1 MKTISMRKFIAA
13 IGAAALLSTAA
24 VAIAPSAYAAAPTC
38 TKASDGVET
47 CKGTLSN
54 GADYMIKVP
63 ARYNGTFFYWNHGIK
78 FTYPFEAAGV
88 FVPKGIEELTPTSST
103 TKLNVDSEML
113 RAGYGLATYDGKST
127 GDIRGWNTVDRV
139 EMLKE
144 LIDTV
149 KAKYTV
155 QKGVIYGSSQAGS
168 IMTPFIEKYP
178 DYADAVGIMAGV
190 TPSIGQEVQSLC
202 DMFYILSVFADPT
215 IKGCAAMG
223 VKGLAG
229 HYAAIGEFVKVVTL
243 LQTWGANLGAPGL
256 EYPAALKGSGIPQR
270 SALLLTGLLA
280 GLPAKSSH
288 MDGITTS
295 AVVAEQSINATV
307 AILENFGEA
316 IGTGTF
322 GGQAISEITGPGFYD
337 NTKTDWFSLLD
348 PADAGRYNLGL
359 SGDDGINGM
368 LGVLSMAPRVKGD
381 PAAIAKLK
389 ALDAS
394 KFDTTKPVVLLS
406 NEADRLVF
414 AGNSSLYVDKA
425 RAIYDAKLATYEAAR
440 DAAKTSEE
448 RAAARALKPVWNVA
462 SLYAMTPETYTV
474 YTAQGL
480 PTISDPKTATT
491 SGVGH
496 QTFTPKQTMA
506 WVKIL
511 AHAAET
517 GKVGSPGFLQQ
528 YIKRA
533 PGLNPDLDYRPADL
547 KYIW

>member
-1 MKTISMRKFIAA
+1 MKTISMRKLIAA
-13 IGAAALLSTAA
+13 VGVSVMLSTAA
-24 VAIAPSAYAAAPTC
+24 VAIAPSAVAAAPTC
-38 TKASDGVET
+38 VTKVSTGLET
-47 CKGTLSN
+47 CTGTLSN
-54 GADYMIKVP
+54 GAGYLIKVP
-63 ARYNGTFFYWNHGIK
+63 ANYKGTFFYWNHGIR
-78 FTYPFEAAGV
+78 FTYPLPGV
-88 FVPKGIEELTPTSST
+88 ITVPKGVEELTPS
-103 TKLNVDSEML
+103 NVPEASML
-113 RAGYGLATYDGKST
+113 RAGYGLATYDGVST
-127 GDIRGWNTVDRV
+127 GGLRGWNTADRV

-149 KAKYTV
+149 RAKYTV
-155 QKGVIYGSSQAGS
+155 VNGVVYGSSQAGS
-168 IMTPFIEKYP
+168 VITPFVEKYP
-178 DYADAVGIMAGV
+178 DYADSVGIMAGV
-190 TPSIGQEVQSLC
+190 TPSIGQSLLSLC
-202 DMFYILSVFADPT
+202 DAFYILSVFADPT

-223 VKGLAG
+223 AKGLAG
-229 HYAAIGEFVKVVTL
+229 HMTAAAEFGKVVAL
-243 LQTWGANLGAPGL
+243 LQAWGANLGQPGL

-270 SALLLTGLLA
+270 SALLLTGLLI
-280 GLPAKSSH
+280 GLPAKSAH

-295 AVVAEQSINATV
+295 SLVAEQSINATV

-316 IGTGTF
+316 IATGTF
-322 GGQAISEITGPGFYD
+322 GGQAISELTGPGFYD

-414 AGNSSLYVDKA
+414 AGNSALYVDKA
-425 RAIYDAKLATYEAAR
+425 RAIYDAKLETYEAAR
-440 DAAKTSEE
+440 VAAKTSDE

-462 SLYAMTPETYTV
+462 SLYAMTPETYTK
-474 YTAQGL
+474 YTAAGT
-480 PTISDPKTATT
+480 PDFAAAPAP

-496 QTFTPKQTMA
+496 QNFTLKQMMA

-511 AHAAET
+511 AHAAEN
-517 GKVGSPGFLQQ
+517 GRIGSAGFLQQ
-528 YIKRA
+528 YIKYA
-533 PGLNPDLDYRPADL
+533 PGLNSDLDYRPADL

>member
-1 MKTISMRKFIAA
+1 MKTISMRKLIAA
-13 IGAAALLSTAA
+13 LGAAALLSTTAI
-24 VAIAPSAYAAAPTC
+24 AIAPSANAAAPTC
-38 TKASDGVET
+38 TTDSKGLET
-47 CKGTLSN
+47 CTGTLSN
-54 GADYMIKVP
+54 GAGYLIKVP
-63 ARYNGTFFYWNHGIK
+63 AKYNGTFFYWNHGIR
-78 FTYPFEAAGV
+78 FTYPLPGV
-88 FVPKGIEELTPTSST
+88 VTVPKGVEELTPNNLPE
-103 TKLNVDSEML
+103 KQML
-113 RAGYGLATYDGKST
+113 LSGYGLATYDGVST
-127 GDIRGWNTVDRV
+127 GGQRGWNTVDRV

-144 LIDTV
+144 LIDVV

-155 QKGVIYGSSQAGS
+155 KKGIAYGSSQAGS
-168 IMTPFIEKYP
+168 ILTPFIEKYP
-178 DYADAVGIMAGV
+178 TYADAVGIMAGV

-223 VKGLAG
+223 VKGPQGFGLA
-229 HYAAIGEFVKVVTL
+229 AVEFGKVVAL
-243 LQTWGANLGAPGL
+243 LTAWGANLGAPGL

-280 GLPAKSSH
+280 GLPAKSAH

-295 AVVAEQSINATV
+295 AVIAEQSINATV

-316 IGTGTF
+316 IATGTF

-381 PAAIAKLK
+381 PAAVEKLK
-389 ALDAS
+389 NLDKS
-394 KFDTTKPVVLLS
+394 NFDTTKPVVLLS

-414 AGNSSLYVDKA
+414 AGNGSLYVDKA
-425 RAIYDAKLATYEAAR
+425 RAVFDARMAEYEAKLAAT
-440 DAAKTSEE
+440 TGS
-448 RAAARALKPVWNVA
+448 AARAAVRKTKPVWNVA
-462 SLYAMTPETYTV
+462 ALYAMTPETYTV
-474 YTAQGL
+474 YTPQGL
-480 PTISDPKTATT
+480 PNLSGAPSP

-496 QTFTPKQTMA
+496 QNFTLKQMMA

-511 AHAAET
+511 DHAADT
-517 GKVGSPGFLQQ
+517 GNVGNPGYLLQIINKTP
-528 YIKRA
+528 Y
-533 PGLNPDLDYRPADL
+533 LNPDLDYRPADL

>member
-1 MKTISMRKFIAA
+1 MKTISMRKLIAA
-13 IGAAALLSTAA
+13 IGAAALVSTAA

-63 ARYNGTFFYWNHGIK
+63 ASYKGTFFYWNHGIR
-78 FTYPFEAAGV
+78 FTYPLPGV
-88 FVPKGIEELTPTSST
+88 ITVPQGVEELTPS
-103 TKLNVDSEML
+103 NVPEAAML

-127 GDIRGWNTVDRV
+127 GGVRGWNTADRV

-149 KAKYTV
+149 RAKYTV
-155 QKGVIYGSSQAGS
+155 KKGVVYGSSQAGS
-168 IMTPFIEKYP
+168 IITPCVEKYP
-178 DYADAVGIMAGV
+178 DYADSVGIMAGV
-190 TPSIGQEVQSLC
+190 TPSIGQSLQALC
-202 DMFYILSVFADPT
+202 DAFYILSVFADPT

-229 HYAAIGEFVKVVTL
+229 HYAAAAEFGKVVAL
-243 LQTWGANLGAPGL
+243 LTAWGGNLGQPGL

-270 SALLLTGLLA
+270 SALLLTGLLI
-280 GLPAKSSH
+280 GLPAKSAH

-295 AVVAEQSINATV
+295 TLVAEQSINATV

-316 IGTGTF
+316 IATGTF
-322 GGQAISEITGPGFYD
+322 GGQAVSELTGPGFYD
-337 NTKTDWFSLLD
+337 NTKTDWFGLLD

-414 AGNSSLYVDKA
+414 AGNSALYVDKA
-425 RAIYDAKLATYEAAR
+425 RAVYDAKLATYEAAR
-440 DAAKTSEE
+440 DAAKTSDE
-448 RAAARALKPVWNVA
+448 REAARALKPVWNVA
-462 SLYAMTPETYTV
+462 SLYAMTPETYTK
-474 YTAQGL
+474 YTAAGT
-480 PTISDPKTATT
+480 PDFTAAPAP

-496 QTFTPKQTMA
+496 QNFTLKQMMA

-511 AHAAET
+511 AHAADT
-517 GKVGSPGFLQQ
+517 GKVGSPGYLQQ

-533 PGLNPDLDYRPADL
+533 PGLNSDLDYRPADL

>member
-1 MKTISMRKFIAA
+1 MKTISMRKLIAA

-38 TKASDGVET
+38 TKGSDGVET

-63 ARYNGTFFYWNHGIK
+63 ASYKGTFFYWNHGIK
-78 FTYPFEAAGV
+78 FTYP
-88 FVPKGIEELTPTSST
+88 VPGYITVPTGIEELTPTSST

-113 RAGYGLATYDGKST
+113 RAGYGLATYDGVTK
-127 GDIRGWNTVDRV
+127 GVRGWNSVDRV

-155 QKGVIYGSSQAGS
+155 KKGVVYGSSQAGS

-215 IKGCAAMG
+215 IKGCAAFG

-229 HYAAIGEFVKVVTL
+229 HYASIAEFQKVGAL
-243 LQTWGANLGAPGL
+243 LQTWSLNLGMPGL

-270 SALLLTGLLA
+270 SALLLTGLLV
-280 GLPAKSSH
+280 GIPAKSSH

-295 AVVAEQSINATV
+295 GLVAEQSINATV

-316 IGTGTF
+316 LATGTF

-337 NTKTDWFSLLD
+337 NTTTDWFSLLD

-381 PAAIAKLK
+381 PAAVAKLK

-414 AGNSSLYVDKA
+414 PGNSALYVDKA

-440 DAAKTSEE
+440 DAAKTSDE

-462 SLYAMTPETYTV
+462 SLYAMTPETYTK
-474 YTAQGL
+474 YTAAGT
-480 PTISDPKTATT
+480 PDFTAAPAP

-496 QTFTPKQTMA
+496 QTFTKKQTMA

-511 AHAAET
+511 AHAANS
-517 GKVGSPGFLQQ
+517 GKVGTPGFLQQ
-528 YIKRA
+528 YIKTA
-533 PGLNPDLDYRPADL
+533 PGLNSDLDYRPADL

>member
-1 MKTISMRKFIAA
+1 MRKFIAA

-38 TKASDGVET
+38 TKASTGLET
-47 CKGTLSN
+47 CTGTLSN
-54 GADYMIKVP
+54 GAGYLIKVP
-63 ARYNGTFFYWNHGIK
+63 ANYKGTFFYWNHGIR
-78 FTYPFEAAGV
+78 FTYPLPGV
-88 FVPKGIEELTPTSST
+88 IAVPKGVEELTPS
-103 TKLNVDSEML
+103 NVPEASML
-113 RAGYGLATYDGKST
+113 RAGYGLATYDGVST
-127 GDIRGWNTVDRV
+127 GGLRGWNTADRV

-149 KAKYTV
+149 RAKYTV
-155 QKGVIYGSSQAGS
+155 KKGVVYGSSQAGS
-168 IMTPFIEKYP
+168 VITPFVEKYP
-178 DYADAVGIMAGV
+178 TYADSVGIMAGV
-190 TPSIGQEVQSLC
+190 TPSIGQSLLSLC
-202 DMFYILSVFADPT
+202 DAFYILSVFADPT

-229 HYAAIGEFVKVVTL
+229 HMTAAAEFGKVVAL
-243 LQTWGANLGAPGL
+243 LQAWGANLGQPGL

-270 SALLLTGLLA
+270 SALLLTGLLI
-280 GLPAKSSH
+280 GLPAKSAH

-316 IGTGTF
+316 IATGTF
-322 GGQAISEITGPGFYD
+322 GGQAISELTGPGFYD

-394 KFDTTKPVVLLS
+394 KFDTTKPVVLLA

-414 AGNSSLYVDKA
+414 SGNSALYVDKA
-425 RAIYDAKLATYEAAR
+425 RAIYDAKLETYEAAR
-440 DAAKTSEE
+440 DAAKTSDE

-462 SLYAMTPETYTV
+462 SLYAMTPETYTK
-474 YTAQGL
+474 YTAAGT
-480 PTISDPKTATT
+480 PDFAAAPAP

-496 QTFTPKQTMA
+496 QNFTLKQMMA

-511 AHAAET
+511 AHAADT
-517 GKVGSPGFLQQ
+517 GKVGTPGFLQE

-533 PGLNPDLDYRPADL
+533 PGLNSDLDYRPADL

>member
-1 MKTISMRKFIAA
+1 MKTISMRKLIAA

-38 TKASDGVET
+38 TTASSTGIET
-47 CKGTLSN
+47 CTGSLSN
-54 GADYMIKVP
+54 GAGYLIKVP
-63 ARYNGTFFYWNHGIK
+63 ASYNGTFFYWNHGIR
-78 FTYPFEAAGV
+78 FTYPMPGV
-88 FVPKGIEELTPTSST
+88 YTVPTGVEELTPNNVPETS
-103 TKLNVDSEML
+103 ML
-113 RAGYGLATYDGKST
+113 RAGYGLATYDGVSK
-127 GDIRGWNTVDRV
+127 GGLRGWNTVDRV

-144 LIDTV
+144 LIDIV
-149 KAKYTV
+149 RAKYTV
-155 QKGVIYGSSQAGS
+155 KKGVAYGSSQAGS
-168 IMTPFIEKYP
+168 ILTPFIEKYP
-178 DYADAVGIMAGV
+178 TYADAVGIMAGV

-202 DMFYILSVFADPT
+202 DIFYILSVFADPT

-229 HYAAIGEFVKVVTL
+229 HYAAAAEFGKVVAL
-243 LQTWGANLGAPGL
+243 LTAWSGNLGAPGL

-280 GLPAKSSH
+280 GLPAKSAH

-337 NTKTDWFSLLD
+337 NTNTDWFSLLD
-348 PADAGRYNLGL
+348 PADSGRYNLGL
-359 SGDDGINGM
+359 SGDDAINAM

-381 PAAIAKLK
+381 PAAVEKLK
-389 ALDAS
+389 NLDKS

-414 AGNSSLYVDKA
+414 AGNGALYVDKA
-425 RAIYDAKLATYEAAR
+425 RAVYDAKLATYEAAR

-448 RAAARALKPVWNVA
+448 RAAAAKLKPIWNVV
-462 SLYAMTPETYTV
+462 SLYAMTPETYTK
-474 YTAQGL
+474 YTAAGL
-480 PTISDPKTATT
+480 PDFAAAPSP

-496 QTFTPKQTMA
+496 QTFTLKQMMA

-511 AHAAET
+511 AHAADT
-517 GKVGSPGFLQQ
+517 GKVGSPGYLQE
-528 YIKRA
+528 YIKKA
-533 PGLNPDLDYRPADL
+533 PYLNSDLDYRPADL

>member
-1 MKTISMRKFIAA
+1 MRKLIAA
-13 IGAAALLSTAA
+13 VGVAALLSTAA

-38 TKASDGVET
+38 TTASATGIET
-47 CKGTLSN
+47 CTGTLSN
-54 GADYMIKVP
+54 GAGYLIKVP
-63 ARYNGTFFYWNHGIK
+63 ARYNGTFFYWNHGIR
-78 FTYPFEAAGV
+78 FTYPMPGVYTVPAGV
-88 FVPKGIEELTPTSST
+88 EELTPS
-103 TKLNVDSEML
+103 NVPEASML
-113 RAGYGLATYDGKST
+113 RAGYGLATYDGVT
-127 GDIRGWNTVDRV
+127 NGVRGWNTVARV

-144 LIDTV
+144 LIDIV
-149 KAKYTV
+149 RAKYTV
-155 QKGVIYGSSQAGS
+155 KKGVAYGSSQAGS
-168 IMTPFIEKYP
+168 ILTPFIEKYP
-178 DYADAVGIMAGV
+178 TYADAVGIMAGV

-223 VKGLAG
+223 TKGLAG
-229 HYAAIGEFVKVVTL
+229 HYAAAAEFGKVVAL
-243 LQTWGANLGAPGL
+243 LTAWGGNLGAPGL

-280 GLPAKSSH
+280 GLPAKSAH

-322 GGQAISEITGPGFYD
+322 GGQAISELTGPGFYD
-337 NTKTDWFSLLD
+337 NTKTNWFKLLD

-359 SGDDGINGM
+359 SGDGAINAM
-368 LGVLSMAPRVKGD
+368 LGVLSMAPRVTGD
-381 PAAIAKLK
+381 PAAVAKLK
-389 ALDAS
+389 SLDAS

-414 AGNSSLYVDKA
+414 PGNGALYVDKA
-425 RAIYDAKLATYEAAR
+425 RAVYEAKLAKYEAAR

-448 RAAARALKPVWNVA
+448 RAAAAKLKPIWNVA

-474 YTAQGL
+474 YTAQGM
-480 PTISDPKTATT
+480 PDIYNPKVASP

-496 QTFTPKQTMA
+496 QNFTLKQMMA
-506 WVKIL
+506 WIKIL
-511 AHAAET
+511 AHAADT
-517 GKVGSPGFLQQ
+517 GKVGSPGYLQQ
-528 YIKRA
+528 YIKAA
-533 PGLNPDLDYRPADL
+533 PYLNSDLDYRPSDL

>member
-1 MKTISMRKFIAA
+1 MKTISMRKLIAA
-13 IGAAALLSTAA
+13 LGAAALLSTSAI
-24 VAIAPSAYAAAPTC
+24 AIAPSANAAAPTC
-38 TKASDGVET
+38 TTDSKGLET
-47 CKGTLSN
+47 CTGTLSN
-54 GADYMIKVP
+54 GAGYLIKVP
-63 ARYNGTFFYWNHGIK
+63 AKYNGTFFYWNHGIR
-78 FTYPFEAAGV
+78 FTYPLPGV
-88 FVPKGIEELTPTSST
+88 ITVPKGVEELTPS
-103 TKLNVDSEML
+103 NVPEKSML
-113 RAGYGLATYDGKST
+113 LSGYGLATYDGVST
-127 GDIRGWNTVDRV
+127 GGQRGWNTVDRV

-144 LIDTV
+144 LIDVV

-155 QKGVIYGSSQAGS
+155 KKGIAYGSSQAGS
-168 IMTPFIEKYP
+168 ILTPFIEKYP
-178 DYADAVGIMAGV
+178 TYADAVGIMAGV

-215 IKGCAAMG
+215 IKGCSAMG
-223 VKGLAG
+223 VKGPAGFGLA
-229 HYAAIGEFVKVVTL
+229 AVEFGKVVAL
-243 LQTWGANLGAPGL
+243 LTAWGGNLGAPGL

-280 GLPAKSSH
+280 GLPAKSAH

-295 AVVAEQSINATV
+295 AVIPEQSINATV

-316 IGTGTF
+316 IATGTF

-368 LGVLSMAPRVKGD
+368 LGVLSLAPRVKGD
-381 PAAIAKLK
+381 PAAVEKLK
-389 ALDAS
+389 NLDKS

-425 RAIYDAKLATYEAAR
+425 RAVYDARVAAYEEKLAATVGSA
-440 DAAKTSEE
+440 E
-448 RAAARALKPVWNVA
+448 RAAVRKTKPVWNVA
-462 SLYAMTPETYTV
+462 ALYAMTPETYTV

-480 PTISDPKTATT
+480 PNLGGAPSP

-496 QTFTPKQTMA
+496 QNFTLKQMMA

-511 AHAAET
+511 AHAADT
-517 GKVGSPGFLQQ
+517 GKVGTNGYLLQ
-528 YIKRA
+528 IINKA
-533 PGLNPDLDYRPADL
+533 PYLNPDLDYRPADM

>member
-1 MKTISMRKFIAA
+1 MRKLIAA
-13 IGAAALLSTAA
+13 LGAAVLLSTAA
-24 VAIAPSAYAAAPTC
+24 VAIAPSASAAAPTC
-38 TKASDGVET
+38 TTDSKGLET
-47 CKGTLSN
+47 CTGTLSN
-54 GADYMIKVP
+54 GAGYLIKVP
-63 ARYNGTFFYWNHGIK
+63 AKYSGTFFYWNHGIR
-78 FTYPFEAAGV
+78 FTYPLPGV
-88 FVPKGIEELTPTSST
+88 ITVPKGVEELTPNNLPEKS
-103 TKLNVDSEML
+103 ML
-113 RAGYGLATYDGKST
+113 LAGYGLATYDGVST
-127 GDIRGWNTVDRV
+127 GGQRGWNTVDRV
-139 EMLKE
+139 EMFKE
-144 LIDTV
+144 LIDIVRANYTV
-149 KAKYTV
+149 K
-155 QKGVIYGSSQAGS
+155 KGIAYGSSQAGS
-168 IMTPFIEKYP
+168 ILTPFIEKYP
-178 DYADAVGIMAGV
+178 TYADAVGIMAGV

-223 VKGLAG
+223 VKGPAGFGLA
-229 HYAAIGEFVKVVTL
+229 AVEFGKVVAL
-243 LQTWGANLGAPGL
+243 LTAWGGNLGAPGL

-280 GLPAKSSH
+280 GLPAKSAH

-316 IGTGTF
+316 IATGTF

-368 LGVLSMAPRVKGD
+368 LGVLSLAPRVKGE
-381 PAAIAKLK
+381 PAAVAKLK

-425 RAIYDAKLATYEAAR
+425 RAVYEARLAAYEAKLAAT
-440 DAAKTSEE
+440 TGT
-448 RAAARALKPVWNVA
+448 AARAAVRKTKPVWNVA
-462 SLYAMTPETYTV
+462 ALYAMTPETYTV

-480 PTISDPKTATT
+480 PNLGGEPSP

-496 QTFTPKQTMA
+496 QNFTLKQMMA

-511 AHAAET
+511 AHAADT
-517 GKVGSPGFLQQ
+517 GKVGTPGYLLQ
-528 YIKRA
+528 IINKA
-533 PGLNPDLDYRPADL
+533 PYLNPDLDYRPADM

>member
-38 TKASDGVET
+38 TKASTGLET
-47 CKGTLSN
+47 CTGTLSN
-54 GADYMIKVP
+54 GAGYLIKVP
-63 ARYNGTFFYWNHGIK
+63 ANYKGTFFYWNHGIR
-78 FTYPFEAAGV
+78 FTYPLPGV
-88 FVPKGIEELTPTSST
+88 IAVPKGVEELTPS
-103 TKLNVDSEML
+103 NVPEASML
-113 RAGYGLATYDGKST
+113 RAGYGLATYDGVST
-127 GDIRGWNTVDRV
+127 GGLRGWNTADRV

-149 KAKYTV
+149 RAKYTV
-155 QKGVIYGSSQAGS
+155 KKGVVYGSSQAGS
-168 IMTPFIEKYP
+168 VITPFVEKYP
-178 DYADAVGIMAGV
+178 TYADSVGIMAGV
-190 TPSIGQEVQSLC
+190 TPSIGQSLLSLC
-202 DMFYILSVFADPT
+202 DAFYILSVFADPT

-229 HYAAIGEFVKVVTL
+229 HMTAAAEFGKVVAL
-243 LQTWGANLGAPGL
+243 LQAWGANLGQPGL

-270 SALLLTGLLA
+270 SALLLTGLLI
-280 GLPAKSSH
+280 GLPAKSAH

-316 IGTGTF
+316 IATGTF
-322 GGQAISEITGPGFYD
+322 GGQAISELTGPGFYD

-394 KFDTTKPVVLLS
+394 KFDTTKPVVLLA

-414 AGNSSLYVDKA
+414 SGNSALYVDKA
-425 RAIYDAKLATYEAAR
+425 RAIYDAKLETYEAAR
-440 DAAKTSEE
+440 DAAKTSDE

-462 SLYAMTPETYTV
+462 SLYAMTPETYTK
-474 YTAQGL
+474 YTAAGT
-480 PTISDPKTATT
+480 PDFAAAPAP

-496 QTFTPKQTMA
+496 QNFTLKQMMA

-511 AHAAET
+511 AHAADT
-517 GKVGSPGFLQQ
+517 GKVGTPGFLQE

-533 PGLNPDLDYRPADL
+533 PGLNSDLDYRPADL

>member
-38 TKASDGVET
+38 TKASTGLET
-47 CKGTLSN
+47 CTGTLSN
-54 GADYMIKVP
+54 GAGYLIKVP
-63 ARYNGTFFYWNHGIK
+63 ANYKGTFFYWNHGIR
-78 FTYPFEAAGV
+78 FTYPLPGV
-88 FVPKGIEELTPTSST
+88 IAVPKGVEELTPS
-103 TKLNVDSEML
+103 NVPEASML
-113 RAGYGLATYDGKST
+113 RAGYGLATYDGVST
-127 GDIRGWNTVDRV
+127 GGLRGWNTADRV

-149 KAKYTV
+149 RAKYTV
-155 QKGVIYGSSQAGS
+155 KKGVVYGSSQAGS
-168 IMTPFIEKYP
+168 VITPFVEKYP
-178 DYADAVGIMAGV
+178 TYADSVGIMAGV
-190 TPSIGQEVQSLC
+190 TPSIGQSLLSLC
-202 DMFYILSVFADPT
+202 DAFYILSVFADPT

-229 HYAAIGEFVKVVTL
+229 HMTAAAEFGKVVAL
-243 LQTWGANLGAPGL
+243 LQAWGANLGAPGL

-270 SALLLTGLLA
+270 SALLLTGLLI
-280 GLPAKSSH
+280 GLPAKSAH

-307 AILENFGEA
+307 AILENFAEA
-316 IGTGTF
+316 IATGTF
-322 GGQAISEITGPGFYD
+322 GGQAISELTGPGFYD

-368 LGVLSMAPRVKGD
+368 LGVLSLAPRVKGD

-394 KFDTTKPVVLLS
+394 KFDTTKPVVLLA

-414 AGNSSLYVDKA
+414 SGNSALYVDKA
-425 RAIYDAKLATYEAAR
+425 RAIYDAKLETYEAAR
-440 DAAKTSEE
+440 AAAKTSDE

-480 PTISDPKTATT
+480 PNLSGPPAP

-496 QTFTPKQTMA
+496 QNFTLKQMMA

-511 AHAAET
+511 AHAADT
-517 GKVGSPGFLQQ
+517 GKVGTPGFLQE

-533 PGLNPDLDYRPADL
+533 PGLNSDLDYRPADL

>member
-38 TKASDGVET
+38 TKASTGLET
-47 CKGTLSN
+47 CTGTLSN
-54 GADYMIKVP
+54 GAGYLIKVP
-63 ARYNGTFFYWNHGIK
+63 ANYKGTFFYWNHGIR
-78 FTYPFEAAGV
+78 FTYPLPGV
-88 FVPKGIEELTPTSST
+88 IAVPKGVEELTPS
-103 TKLNVDSEML
+103 NVPEASML
-113 RAGYGLATYDGKST
+113 RAGYGLATYDGVST
-127 GDIRGWNTVDRV
+127 GGLRGWNTADRV

-149 KAKYTV
+149 RAKYTV
-155 QKGVIYGSSQAGS
+155 KKGVVYGSSQAGS
-168 IMTPFIEKYP
+168 VITPFVEKYP
-178 DYADAVGIMAGV
+178 TYADSVGIMAGV
-190 TPSIGQEVQSLC
+190 TPSIGQSLLSLC
-202 DMFYILSVFADPT
+202 DAFYILSVFADPT

-229 HYAAIGEFVKVVTL
+229 HMTAAAEFGKVVAL
-243 LQTWGANLGAPGL
+243 LQAWGANLGAPGL

-270 SALLLTGLLA
+270 SALLLTGLLI
-280 GLPAKSSH
+280 GLPAKSAH

-307 AILENFGEA
+307 AILENFAEA
-316 IGTGTF
+316 IATGTF
-322 GGQAISEITGPGFYD
+322 GGQAISELTGPGFYD

-368 LGVLSMAPRVKGD
+368 LGVLSLAPRVKGD

-394 KFDTTKPVVLLS
+394 KFDTTKPVVLLA

-414 AGNSSLYVDKA
+414 SGNSSLYVDKA
-425 RAIYDAKLATYEAAR
+425 RAIYDAKLETYEAAR
-440 DAAKTSEE
+440 AAAKTSDE

-480 PTISDPKTATT
+480 PNLSGPPAP

-496 QTFTPKQTMA
+496 QNFTLKQMMA

-511 AHAAET
+511 AHAADT
-517 GKVGSPGFLQQ
+517 GKVGTPGSLQE

-533 PGLNPDLDYRPADL
+533 PGLNSDLDYRPADL

>member
-1 MKTISMRKFIAA
+1 MRKLIAA

-24 VAIAPSAYAAAPTC
+24 VAIAPSASAAASPTC
-38 TKASDGVET
+38 TKNSSGLET
-47 CKGTLSN
+47 CTGSLSN
-54 GADYMIKVP
+54 GAGYLIKVP
-63 ARYNGTFFYWNHGIK
+63 AKFGGTFFYWNHGIR
-78 FTYPFEAAGV
+78 FTYPMPGV
-88 FVPKGIEELTPTSST
+88 YTVPNGVEELTPS
-103 TKLNVDSEML
+103 NVPEVSML
-113 RAGYGLATYDGKST
+113 RAGYGLATYDGVSK
-127 GDIRGWNTVDRV
+127 GGLRGWNTADRV

-144 LIDTV
+144 LIDIV
-149 KAKYTV
+149 RAKYTV
-155 QKGVIYGSSQAGS
+155 KKGVVYGSSQAGS
-168 IMTPFIEKYP
+168 IITPFIEKYP
-178 DYADAVGIMAGV
+178 TYADAVGLMAGV

-223 VKGLAG
+223 TKGLAG
-229 HYAAIGEFVKVVTL
+229 HYAAAAEFGKVVAL
-243 LQTWGANLGAPGL
+243 LTAWGGNLGAPGL

-280 GLPAKSSH
+280 GLPAKSAH

-337 NTKTDWFSLLD
+337 NTKTNWFKLLD
-348 PADAGRYNLGL
+348 PADSGRYNLGL
-359 SGDDGINGM
+359 SGDGAINAM
-368 LGVLSMAPRVKGD
+368 LGVLSMAPRVVGD

-394 KFDTTKPVVLLS
+394 KFDTTKPVVQLS

-414 AGNSSLYVDKA
+414 AGNSALYEDKA
-425 RAIYDAKLATYEAAR
+425 RAVYEARLAKYEAAR

-448 RAAARALKPVWNVA
+448 RAAAAKLKPVWNVV
-462 SLYAMTPETYTV
+462 SLYAMTPETYTK
-474 YTAQGL
+474 YTAAGL
-480 PTISDPKTATT
+480 PDLAGAPSP

-496 QTFTPKQTMA
+496 QNFTLKQMMA
-506 WVKIL
+506 WIKIL
-511 AHAAET
+511 AHAADT
-517 GKVGSPGFLQQ
+517 GKVGTRGYLQQ
-528 YIKRA
+528 YIKKA
-533 PGLNPDLDYRPADL
+533 PYLNSDLDYRPADL

>member
-1 MKTISMRKFIAA
+1 MKTISMRKLIAA

-63 ARYNGTFFYWNHGIK
+63 ASYKGTFFYWNHGIK
-78 FTYPFEAAGV
+78 FTYP
-88 FVPKGIEELTPTSST
+88 VPGYITVPTGIEELTPTSST

-113 RAGYGLATYDGKST
+113 RAGYGLATYDGVTK
-127 GDIRGWNTVDRV
+127 GVRGWNSVDRV

-155 QKGVIYGSSQAGS
+155 KKGVVYGSSQAGS

-215 IKGCAAMG
+215 IKGCAAFG

-229 HYAAIGEFVKVVTL
+229 HYASIAEFQKVGAL
-243 LQTWGANLGAPGL
+243 LQTWSLNLGMPGL

-270 SALLLTGLLA
+270 SALLLTGLLV
-280 GLPAKSSH
+280 GIPAKSSH

-295 AVVAEQSINATV
+295 GLVAEQSINATV

-316 IGTGTF
+316 LATGTF

-337 NTKTDWFSLLD
+337 NTTTDWFSLLD

-381 PAAIAKLK
+381 PAAVAKLK

-414 AGNSSLYVDKA
+414 PGNSALYVDKA

-440 DAAKTSEE
+440 DAAKTSDE

-462 SLYAMTPETYTV
+462 SLYAMTPETYTK
-474 YTAQGL
+474 YTAAGT
-480 PTISDPKTATT
+480 PDFTAAPAP

-496 QTFTPKQTMA
+496 QNFTLKQMMA

-511 AHAAET
+511 AHAADT
-517 GKVGSPGFLQQ
+517 GKVGSPGYLQQ

>member
-1 MKTISMRKFIAA
+1 MKTISMRKLIAA
-13 IGAAALLSTAA
+13 IGAAALVSTAA

-63 ARYNGTFFYWNHGIK
+63 ASYKGTFFYWNHGIR
-78 FTYPFEAAGV
+78 FTYPLPGV
-88 FVPKGIEELTPTSST
+88 ITVPQAVEELTPS
-103 TKLNVDSEML
+103 NVPEAAML

-127 GDIRGWNTVDRV
+127 GGVRGWNTADRV

-149 KAKYTV
+149 RAKYTV
-155 QKGVIYGSSQAGS
+155 KKGVVYGSSQAGS
-168 IMTPFIEKYP
+168 IITPFVEKYP
-178 DYADAVGIMAGV
+178 DYADSVGIMAGV
-190 TPSIGQEVQSLC
+190 TPSIGQSLQALC
-202 DMFYILSVFADPT
+202 DAFYILSVFADPT

-229 HYAAIGEFVKVVTL
+229 HYAAAAEFGKVVAL
-243 LQTWGANLGAPGL
+243 LTAWGGNLGQPGL

-270 SALLLTGLLA
+270 SALLLTGLLI
-280 GLPAKSSH
+280 GLPAKSAH

-295 AVVAEQSINATV
+295 TLVAEQSINATV

-316 IGTGTF
+316 IATGTF
-322 GGQAISEITGPGFYD
+322 GGQAVSELTGPGFYD
-337 NTKTDWFSLLD
+337 NTKTDWFGLLD

-414 AGNSSLYVDKA
+414 AGNSALYVDKA
-425 RAIYDAKLATYEAAR
+425 RAVYDAKLATYEAAR
-440 DAAKTSEE
+440 DAAKTSDE
-448 RAAARALKPVWNVA
+448 REAARALKPVWNVA
-462 SLYAMTPETYTV
+462 SLYAMTPETYTK
-474 YTAQGL
+474 YTAAGT
-480 PTISDPKTATT
+480 PDFTAAPAP

-496 QTFTPKQTMA
+496 QNFTLKQMMA

-511 AHAAET
+511 AHAADT
-517 GKVGSPGFLQQ
+517 GKVGSPGYLQQ

-533 PGLNPDLDYRPADL
+533 PGLNSDLDYRPADL

>member
-1 MKTISMRKFIAA
+1 MRKFIAA

-38 TKASDGVET
+38 TKASTGLET
-47 CKGTLSN
+47 CTGTLSN
-54 GADYMIKVP
+54 GAGYLIKVP
-63 ARYNGTFFYWNHGIK
+63 ANYKGTFFYWNHGIR
-78 FTYPFEAAGV
+78 FTYPLPGV
-88 FVPKGIEELTPTSST
+88 IAVPKGVEELTPS
-103 TKLNVDSEML
+103 NVPEASML
-113 RAGYGLATYDGKST
+113 RAGYGLATYDGVST
-127 GDIRGWNTVDRV
+127 GGLRGWNTADRV

-149 KAKYTV
+149 RAKYTV
-155 QKGVIYGSSQAGS
+155 KKGVVYGSSQAGS
-168 IMTPFIEKYP
+168 VITPFVEKYP
-178 DYADAVGIMAGV
+178 TYADSVGIMAGV
-190 TPSIGQEVQSLC
+190 TPSIGQSLLSLC
-202 DMFYILSVFADPT
+202 DAFYILSVFADPT

-229 HYAAIGEFVKVVTL
+229 HMTAAAEFGKVVAL
-243 LQTWGANLGAPGL
+243 LQAWSANLGQPGL

-270 SALLLTGLLA
+270 SALLLTGLLI
-280 GLPAKSSH
+280 GLPAKSAH

-316 IGTGTF
+316 IATGTF
-322 GGQAISEITGPGFYD
+322 GGQAISELTGPGFYD

-368 LGVLSMAPRVKGD
+368 LGVLSLAPRVKGD

-394 KFDTTKPVVLLS
+394 KFDTTKPVVLLA

-414 AGNSSLYVDKA
+414 SGNSSLYVDKA
-425 RAIYDAKLATYEAAR
+425 RAIYDAKLETYEAAR
-440 DAAKTSEE
+440 AAAKTSDE

-480 PTISDPKTATT
+480 PNLSGPPAP

-496 QTFTPKQTMA
+496 QNFTLKQMMA

-511 AHAAET
+511 AHAADT
-517 GKVGSPGFLQQ
+517 GKVGTPGFLQE

-533 PGLNPDLDYRPADL
+533 PGLNSDLDYRPADL

>member
-1 MKTISMRKFIAA
+1 MKTISMRKLIAA

-38 TKASDGVET
+38 TKASDGIET

-54 GADYMIKVP
+54 GADYLIKVP
-63 ARYNGTFFYWNHGIK
+63 ASYKGTFFYWNHGIR
-78 FTYPFEAAGV
+78 FTYPLPGV
-88 FVPKGIEELTPTSST
+88 ITVPQGVEELTPS
-103 TKLNVDSEML
+103 NVPEAAML

-127 GDIRGWNTVDRV
+127 GGVRGWNTADRV

-149 KAKYTV
+149 RAKYTV
-155 QKGVIYGSSQAGS
+155 TKGVVYGSSQAGS
-168 IMTPFIEKYP
+168 IITPFVEKYP
-178 DYADAVGIMAGV
+178 DYADSVGIMAGV
-190 TPSIGQEVQSLC
+190 TPSIGQSLQALC
-202 DMFYILSVFADPT
+202 DAFYILSVFADPT

-229 HYAAIGEFVKVVTL
+229 HYAAAAEFGKVVAL
-243 LQTWGANLGAPGL
+243 LQGWGANLGAPGL

-270 SALLLTGLLA
+270 SALLLTGLLI
-280 GLPAKSSH
+280 GLPAKSAH

-295 AVVAEQSINATV
+295 PVIAEQSINATV

-316 IGTGTF
+316 IATGTF
-322 GGQAISEITGPGFYD
+322 GGQAVSELTGPGFYD

-414 AGNSSLYVDKA
+414 SGNSALYVDKA
-425 RAIYDAKLATYEAAR
+425 RAVYDAKLATYEAAR

-480 PTISDPKTATT
+480 PNLSGPPAP

-496 QTFTPKQTMA
+496 QNFTLKQMMA

-511 AHAAET
+511 AHAADT
-517 GKVGSPGFLQQ
+517 GKVGTPGYLQQ

-533 PGLNPDLDYRPADL
+533 PGLNSDLDYRPADL

>member
-1 MKTISMRKFIAA
+1 MKTISMRKLIAA
-13 IGAAALLSTAA
+13 IGAAALVSTAA

-63 ARYNGTFFYWNHGIK
+63 ASYKGTFFYWNHGIR
-78 FTYPFEAAGV
+78 FTYPLPGV
-88 FVPKGIEELTPTSST
+88 ITVPQGVEELTPS
-103 TKLNVDSEML
+103 NVPEAAML

-127 GDIRGWNTVDRV
+127 GGVRGWNTADRV

-149 KAKYTV
+149 RAKYTV
-155 QKGVIYGSSQAGS
+155 KKGVVYGSSQAGS
-168 IMTPFIEKYP
+168 IITPFVEKYP
-178 DYADAVGIMAGV
+178 DYADSVGIMAGV
-190 TPSIGQEVQSLC
+190 TPSIGQSLQALC
-202 DMFYILSVFADPT
+202 DAFYILSVFADPT

-229 HYAAIGEFVKVVTL
+229 HYAAAAEFGKVVAL
-243 LQTWGANLGAPGL
+243 LTAWGGNLGQPGL

-270 SALLLTGLLA
+270 SALLLTGLLI
-280 GLPAKSSH
+280 GLPAKSAH

-295 AVVAEQSINATV
+295 TLVAEQSINATV

-316 IGTGTF
+316 IATGTF
-322 GGQAISEITGPGFYD
+322 GGQAISELTGPGFYD
-337 NTKTDWFSLLD
+337 NTKTDWFGLLD

-414 AGNSSLYVDKA
+414 AGNSALYVDKA
-425 RAIYDAKLATYEAAR
+425 RAVYDAKLATYEAAR
-440 DAAKTSEE
+440 DAAKTSDE
-448 RAAARALKPVWNVA
+448 REAARALKPVWNVA
-462 SLYAMTPETYTV
+462 SLYAMTPETYTK
-474 YTAQGL
+474 YTAAGT
-480 PTISDPKTATT
+480 PDFTAAPSP

-496 QTFTPKQTMA
+496 QNFTLKQMMA

-511 AHAAET
+511 AHAADT
-517 GKVGSPGFLQQ
+517 GKVGSPGYLQQ

-533 PGLNPDLDYRPADL
+533 PGLNSDLDYRPADL

>member
-1 MKTISMRKFIAA
+1 MKTISMRKLIAA

-24 VAIAPSAYAAAPTC
+24 IAIAPSAYAAAPTC

-54 GADYMIKVP
+54 GADYLIKVP
-63 ARYNGTFFYWNHGIK
+63 ANYKGTFFYWNHGIK
-78 FTYPFEAAGV
+78 FTYPFAPAGV
-88 FVPKGIEELTPTSST
+88 LVPIGVEELTPNNMPEAS
-103 TKLNVDSEML
+103 ML
-113 RAGYGLATYDGKST
+113 RAGYGLATYDGVST
-127 GDIRGWNTVDRV
+127 GKIRGWNTVDRV

-155 QKGVIYGSSQAGS
+155 TKGIAYGSSQAGS
-168 IMTPFIEKYP
+168 VLTPFIEKYP

-229 HYAAIGEFVKVVTL
+229 HYAAIGEFAKVVAL
-243 LQTWGANLGAPGL
+243 LTAWGGNLGAPGL

-280 GLPAKSSH
+280 GLPAKSAH

-368 LGVLSMAPRVKGD
+368 LGVLSLAPRVKGD
-381 PAAIAKLK
+381 PAAVAKLK

-425 RAIYDAKLATYEAAR
+425 RAVYDAKLATYEAAR
-440 DAAKTSEE
+440 DAATTSDE

-474 YTAQGL
+474 YTAQGM
-480 PTISDPKTATT
+480 PDIYNPKVVSP

-496 QTFTPKQTMA
+496 QTFTLKQMMA

-511 AHAAET
+511 AHAADT
-517 GKVGSPGFLQQ
+517 GKVGSAGFLKQ
-528 YIKRA
+528 YIKYA
-533 PGLNPDLDYRPADL
+533 PGLNSDLDYRPADL

>member
-1 MKTISMRKFIAA
+1 MKTISMRKIIAA

-38 TKASDGVET
+38 TTNSSGLET
-47 CKGTLSN
+47 CTGTLSN
-54 GADYMIKVP
+54 GAGYLIKVP
-63 ARYNGTFFYWNHGIK
+63 ARYNGTFFYWNHGIR
-78 FTYPFEAAGV
+78 FTYPLPGV
-88 FVPKGIEELTPTSST
+88 IAVPKGVEELTPSNVPETS
-103 TKLNVDSEML
+103 ML
-113 RAGYGLATYDGKST
+113 RAGYGLATYDGVST
-127 GDIRGWNTVDRV
+127 GGLRGWNTADRV

-149 KAKYTV
+149 RAKYTV
-155 QKGVIYGSSQAGS
+155 NKGVVYGSSLAGS
-168 IMTPFIEKYP
+168 VITPFVEKYP
-178 DYADAVGIMAGV
+178 TYADSVGIMAGV
-190 TPSIGQEVQSLC
+190 TPSIGQSLQSLC
-202 DMFYILSVFADPT
+202 DAFYILSVFADPT

-223 VKGLAG
+223 VKGPAGFGLA
-229 HYAAIGEFVKVVTL
+229 AVEFGKVVAL
-243 LQTWGANLGAPGL
+243 LQAWGANLGAPGL

-270 SALLLTGLLA
+270 SALLLTGLLI
-280 GLPAKSSH
+280 GLPAKSAH

-295 AVVAEQSINATV
+295 AVIPEQSINATV

-316 IGTGTF
+316 IATGTF
-322 GGQAISEITGPGFYD
+322 GGQAVSELTGPGFYD

-348 PADAGRYNLGL
+348 PADSGRYNLGL

-368 LGVLSMAPRVKGD
+368 LGVLSMAPRIKGD
-381 PAAIAKLK
+381 PAAVAKLK

-394 KFDTTKPVVLLS
+394 NFDTTKPVVLLS

-414 AGNSSLYVDKA
+414 AGNSALYVDKA
-425 RAIYDAKLATYEAAR
+425 RAVYEAKLATYEAAR

-448 RAAARALKPVWNVA
+448 RAAARALKPVWNVV

-480 PTISDPKTATT
+480 PNLSGPPAP

-496 QTFTPKQTMA
+496 QNFTLKQMMA

-511 AHAAET
+511 AHDAGT
-517 GKVGSPGFLQQ
+517 GKVGTPGYLQQ
-528 YIKRA
+528 YIKKA
-533 PGLNPDLDYRPADL
+533 PYLNEDLDYRPADL

>member
-1 MKTISMRKFIAA
+1 MKTISMRKLIAA
-13 IGAAALLSTAA
+13 IGAAALVSTAA

-63 ARYNGTFFYWNHGIK
+63 ASYKGTFFYWNHGIR
-78 FTYPFEAAGV
+78 FTYPLPGV
-88 FVPKGIEELTPTSST
+88 ITVPQGVEELTPS
-103 TKLNVDSEML
+103 NVPEAAML

-127 GDIRGWNTVDRV
+127 GGVRGWNTADRV

-149 KAKYTV
+149 RAKYTV
-155 QKGVIYGSSQAGS
+155 KKGVVYGSSQAGS
-168 IMTPFIEKYP
+168 IITPFVEKYP
-178 DYADAVGIMAGV
+178 DYADSVGIMAGV
-190 TPSIGQEVQSLC
+190 TPSIGQSLQALC
-202 DMFYILSVFADPT
+202 DAFYILSVFADPT

-229 HYAAIGEFVKVVTL
+229 HYAAAAEFGKVVAL
-243 LQTWGANLGAPGL
+243 LTAWGGNLGQPGL

-270 SALLLTGLLA
+270 SALLLTGLLI
-280 GLPAKSSH
+280 GLPAKSAH

-295 AVVAEQSINATV
+295 TLVAEQSINATV

-316 IGTGTF
+316 IATGTF
-322 GGQAISEITGPGFYD
+322 GGQAVSELTGPGFYD
-337 NTKTDWFSLLD
+337 NTKTDWFGLLD

-414 AGNSSLYVDKA
+414 AGNSALYVDKA
-425 RAIYDAKLATYEAAR
+425 RAVYDAKLATYEAAR
-440 DAAKTSEE
+440 DAAKTSDE
-448 RAAARALKPVWNVA
+448 REAARALKPVWNVA
-462 SLYAMTPETYTV
+462 SLYAMTPETYTK
-474 YTAQGL
+474 YTAAGT
-480 PTISDPKTATT
+480 PDFTAAPAP

-496 QTFTPKQTMA
+496 QNFTLKQMMA

-511 AHAAET
+511 AHAADT
-517 GKVGSPGFLQQ
+517 GKVGSPGYLQQ

-533 PGLNPDLDYRPADL
+533 PGLNSDLDYRPADL

>member
-1 MKTISMRKFIAA
+1 MKTISMRKLIAA

-38 TKASDGVET
+38 STASDGVET
-47 CKGTLSN
+47 CTGSLSN
-54 GADYMIKVP
+54 GAGYMIKVP
-63 ARYNGTFFYWNHGIK
+63 AKFSGTFFYWNHGIR
-78 FTYPFEAAGV
+78 FTYPLPGV
-88 FVPKGIEELTPTSST
+88 ITVPTGVEELTPNNMPTTS
-103 TKLNVDSEML
+103 ML
-113 RAGYGLATYDGKST
+113 RAGYGLATYDGVST
-127 GDIRGWNTVDRV
+127 GGLRGWNTADRV

-155 QKGVIYGSSQAGS
+155 KKSVVYGSSQAGS
-168 IMTPFIEKYP
+168 IITPFVEKYP
-178 DYADAVGIMAGV
+178 TYADAVGIMAGV

-202 DMFYILSVFADPT
+202 DAFYILSVFADPT

-229 HYAAIGEFVKVVTL
+229 HMTAAAEFGKVVAL
-243 LQTWGANLGAPGL
+243 LQAWSANLGQPGL

-270 SALLLTGLLA
+270 SALLLTGLLI
-280 GLPAKSSH
+280 GLPAKSAH

-316 IGTGTF
+316 IATGTF

-425 RAIYDAKLATYEAAR
+425 RAIYDAKLETYEAAR
-440 DAAKTSEE
+440 VAAKTSDE

-462 SLYAMTPETYTV
+462 SLYAMTPETYTK
-474 YTAQGL
+474 YTAAGT
-480 PTISDPKTATT
+480 PDFAAAPAP

-496 QTFTPKQTMA
+496 QNFTLKQMMA

-511 AHAAET
+511 AHAADT
-517 GKVGSPGFLQQ
+517 GKVGTPGYLQQ

-533 PGLNPDLDYRPADL
+533 PGLNSDLDYRPADL

>member
-1 MKTISMRKFIAA
+1 MKTISMRKLIAA
-13 IGAAALLSTAA
+13 LGAAALLSTTAI
-24 VAIAPSAYAAAPTC
+24 AIAPSANAAAPTC
-38 TKASDGVET
+38 TTDSKGLET
-47 CKGTLSN
+47 CTGTLSN
-54 GADYMIKVP
+54 GAGYLIKVP
-63 ARYNGTFFYWNHGIK
+63 AKYNGTFFYWNHGIR
-78 FTYPFEAAGV
+78 FTYPLPGV
-88 FVPKGIEELTPTSST
+88 VTVPKGVEELTPNNLPE
-103 TKLNVDSEML
+103 KQML
-113 RAGYGLATYDGKST
+113 LSGYGLATYDGVST
-127 GDIRGWNTVDRV
+127 GGQRGWNTVDRV

-144 LIDTV
+144 LIDVV

-155 QKGVIYGSSQAGS
+155 KKGIAYGSSQAGS
-168 IMTPFIEKYP
+168 ILTPFIEKYP
-178 DYADAVGIMAGV
+178 TYADAVGIMAGV

-223 VKGLAG
+223 VKGPQGFGLA
-229 HYAAIGEFVKVVTL
+229 AVEFGKVVAL
-243 LQTWGANLGAPGL
+243 LTAWGANLGAPGL

-280 GLPAKSSH
+280 GLPAKSAH

-295 AVVAEQSINATV
+295 AVIAEQSINATV

-316 IGTGTF
+316 IATGTF

-381 PAAIAKLK
+381 PAAVEKLK
-389 ALDAS
+389 NLDKS
-394 KFDTTKPVVLLS
+394 NFDTTKPVVLLS

-414 AGNSSLYVDKA
+414 AGNGSLYVDKA
-425 RAIYDAKLATYEAAR
+425 RAVFDARMAEYEAKLAAT
-440 DAAKTSEE
+440 TGS
-448 RAAARALKPVWNVA
+448 AARAAVRKTKPVWNVA
-462 SLYAMTPETYTV
+462 ALYAMTPETYTV
-474 YTAQGL
+474 YTPQGL
-480 PTISDPKTATT
+480 PNLSGAPSP

-496 QTFTPKQTMA
+496 QNFTLKQMMA

-511 AHAAET
+511 AHAADT
-517 GKVGSPGFLQQ
+517 GNVGNPGYLLQIINKTP
-528 YIKRA
+528 Y
-533 PGLNPDLDYRPADL
+533 LNPDLDYRPADL

>member
-1 MKTISMRKFIAA
+1 MRKLFAA
-13 IGAAALLSTAA
+13 VGAAALLSTAA

-38 TKASDGVET
+38 TTASATGIET
-47 CKGTLSN
+47 CTGTLSN
-54 GADYMIKVP
+54 CAGYLIKVP
-63 ARYNGTFFYWNHGIK
+63 ARYNGTFFYWNHGIR
-78 FTYPFEAAGV
+78 FTYPMPGVYTVPAGV
-88 FVPKGIEELTPTSST
+88 EELTPS
-103 TKLNVDSEML
+103 NVPEASML
-113 RAGYGLATYDGKST
+113 RAGYGLATYDGVT
-127 GDIRGWNTVDRV
+127 NGVRGWNTVARV

-144 LIDTV
+144 LIDIV
-149 KAKYTV
+149 RAKYTV
-155 QKGVIYGSSQAGS
+155 KKGVAYGSSQAGA
-168 IMTPFIEKYP
+168 ILTPFIEKYP
-178 DYADAVGIMAGV
+178 TYADAVGIMAGI

-223 VKGLAG
+223 TKGLAG
-229 HYAAIGEFVKVVTL
+229 HYAAAAEFGKVVAL
-243 LQTWGANLGAPGL
+243 LTAWGGNLGAPGL

-280 GLPAKSSH
+280 GLPAKSAH

-337 NTKTDWFSLLD
+337 NTKTNWFKLLD

-359 SGDDGINGM
+359 SGDGAINAM
-368 LGVLSMAPRVKGD
+368 LGVLSMAPRVTGD
-381 PAAIAKLK
+381 PAAVAKLK
-389 ALDAS
+389 SLDAS

-406 NEADRLVF
+406 NEADRLVLP
-414 AGNSSLYVDKA
+414 GNGALYVDKA
-425 RAIYDAKLATYEAAR
+425 RAVYEAKLAKYEAAR

-448 RAAARALKPVWNVA
+448 RAAAAKLKPVWNVA

-474 YTAQGL
+474 YTAQGM
-480 PTISDPKTATT
+480 PDIYNPKVASP

-496 QTFTPKQTMA
+496 QSFTLKQMMA
-506 WVKIL
+506 WIKIL
-511 AHAAET
+511 AHAADT
-517 GKVGSPGFLQQ
+517 GKVGTPGYLQQ
-528 YIKRA
+528 YIKKA
-533 PGLNPDLDYRPADL
+533 PYLNSDLDYRPADL

>member
-1 MKTISMRKFIAA
+1 MKTISMRKLIAA
-13 IGAAALLSTAA
+13 LGAAALLSTSAI
-24 VAIAPSAYAAAPTC
+24 AIAPSANAAAPTC
-38 TKASDGVET
+38 TTDSKGLET
-47 CKGTLSN
+47 CTGTLSN
-54 GADYMIKVP
+54 GAGYLIKVP
-63 ARYNGTFFYWNHGIK
+63 AKYNGTFFYWNHGIR
-78 FTYPFEAAGV
+78 FTYPLPGV
-88 FVPKGIEELTPTSST
+88 ITVPKGVEELTPS
-103 TKLNVDSEML
+103 NVPEKSML
-113 RAGYGLATYDGKST
+113 LSGYGLATYDGVST
-127 GDIRGWNTVDRV
+127 GGQRGWNTVDRV

-144 LIDTV
+144 LIDVV

-155 QKGVIYGSSQAGS
+155 KKGIAYGSSQAGS
-168 IMTPFIEKYP
+168 ILTPFIEKYP
-178 DYADAVGIMAGV
+178 TYADAVGLMAGV

-215 IKGCAAMG
+215 IKGCSAMG
-223 VKGLAG
+223 VKGPAGFGLA
-229 HYAAIGEFVKVVTL
+229 AVEFGKVVAL
-243 LQTWGANLGAPGL
+243 LTAWGGNLGAPGL

-280 GLPAKSSH
+280 GLPAKSAH

-295 AVVAEQSINATV
+295 AVIPEQSINATV

-316 IGTGTF
+316 IATGTF

-368 LGVLSMAPRVKGD
+368 LGVLSLAPRVKGD
-381 PAAIAKLK
+381 PAAVEKLK
-389 ALDAS
+389 NLDKS

-425 RAIYDAKLATYEAAR
+425 RAVYDARVAAYEEKLAATVGSA
-440 DAAKTSEE
+440 E
-448 RAAARALKPVWNVA
+448 RAAVRKTKPVWNVA
-462 SLYAMTPETYTV
+462 ALYAMTPETYTV

-480 PTISDPKTATT
+480 PNLGGAPSP

-496 QTFTPKQTMA
+496 QNFTLKQMMA

-511 AHAAET
+511 AHAADT
-517 GKVGSPGFLQQ
+517 GKVGTNGYLLQ
-528 YIKRA
+528 IINKA
-533 PGLNPDLDYRPADL
+533 PYLNPDLDYRPADM

>member
-1 MKTISMRKFIAA
+1 MRKFIAA

-24 VAIAPSAYAAAPTC
+24 VAIAPSAYAGPPTC
-38 TKASDGVET
+38 TKASDGIET
-47 CKGTLSN
+47 CTGTLSN
-54 GADYMIKVP
+54 GAGYLIKVP
-63 ARYNGTFFYWNHGIK
+63 ARYNGTFFYWNHGIR
-78 FTYPFEAAGV
+78 FTYPLPGV
-88 FVPKGIEELTPTSST
+88 ITVPKGVEELTPS
-103 TKLNVDSEML
+103 NVPEAAML
-113 RAGYGLATYDGKST
+113 RAGYGLATYDGVST
-127 GDIRGWNTVDRV
+127 GGLRGWNTADRV

-149 KAKYTV
+149 KAKYAV
-155 QKGVIYGSSQAGS
+155 SRDVVYGSSQAGS
-168 IMTPFIEKYP
+168 VITPFVEKYP
-178 DYADAVGIMAGV
+178 EYADSVGIMAGV
-190 TPSIGQEVQSLC
+190 TPSIGQSLQALC
-202 DMFYILSVFADPT
+202 DAFYILSVFADPT

-223 VKGLAG
+223 VKGPAG
-229 HYAAIGEFVKVVTL
+229 FGAAAAEFGKVVAL
-243 LQTWGANLGAPGL
+243 LTAWGANLGAPGL

-270 SALLLTGLLA
+270 SALLLTGLLI
-280 GLPAKSSH
+280 GLPAKSAN

-307 AILENFGEA
+307 AILQNFGEA
-316 IGTGTF
+316 IATGTF
-322 GGQAISEITGPGFYD
+322 GGQAVSELTGPGFYD

-414 AGNSSLYVDKA
+414 AGNSALYVDKA
-425 RAIYDAKLATYEAAR
+425 RAVYDAKLATYQAAFE
-440 DAAKTSEE
+440 AAKTSEE
-448 RAAARALKPVWNVA
+448 RAAARKLKPVWNVA

-480 PTISDPKTATT
+480 PNLSAPPAP

-496 QTFTPKQTMA
+496 QNFTLKQMMA

-511 AHAAET
+511 AHAADT
-517 GKVGSPGFLQQ
+517 GKVGSPGYLQQ
-528 YIKRA
+528 YIKKA
-533 PGLNPDLDYRPADL
+533 PGLNSDLDYRPADL